1 MFNTTKLSRSSFT
14 SNTNVATS
22 AFNQANTAL
31 TNQLYFYTL
40 LARALN
46 TINQLILDF
55 SLGDFSDVAQVL
67 TLDKFNQLSI
77 LFSGL
82 QQNSYKYPDY
92 EVIRTN
98 IVKTIQGLM
107 QTVYLYSNLM
117 NTQIKLANAEEK
129 ANILTNMTLLNAYL
143 EALQGSTAVFP
154 AASITVEPATIKPQY
169 ALYIKMFGYPASGMF
184 DPDKLAE
191 CISLTTAVAI
201 ASASAP

>member
-1 MFNTTKLSRSSFT
+1 MFNTRKAVKTSFT
-14 SNTNVATS
+14 SNTNISIS
-22 AFNQANTAL
+22 AFNQVNTAL
-31 TNQLYFYTL
+31 TDQLNFYTV

-55 SLGDFSDVAQVL
+55 SLGDFSDVAQIL

-129 ANILTNMTLLNAYL
+129 AAILTNMTLLNAYL
-143 EALQGSTAVFP
+143 ESLQGATAVFP

-169 ALYIKMFGYPASGMF
+169 ALYIKKYGYPASGMF

-191 CISLTTAVAI
+191 CIALTNAA
-201 ASASAP
+201 AAASAP